1 MGRRRRGRWGW
12 GWLQGWGRVGGA
24 ADRGTKAEPKEGS
37 SSSGSSLCPS
47 IRATRLLCAEGGG
60 VGLPGMDLEGSAGSD
75 ASGEVAAGAV
85 AARTHV
91 TYFGGSP
98 EKTPER

>member
-1 MGRRRRGRWGW
+1 
-12 GWLQGWGRVGGA
+12 
-24 ADRGTKAEPKEGS
+24 
-37 SSSGSSLCPS
+37 
-47 IRATRLLCAEGGG
+47 
-60 VGLPGMDLEGSAGSD
+60 MDLEGSAGSD